1 MKIDQESLQKIA
13 HLARLEIRPGEE
25 AALLNSMD
33 SVLTWMDQLNEIDTQ
48 GVEPLTHVL
57 DEENHW
63 REDKGA
69 NTLTREEALANAP
82 SKNTTYIMVPKVI
95 E

>member
-1 MKIDQESLQKIA
+1 MKIDQESLKKIA

-25 AALLNSMD
+25 EALLQSMD

-57 DEENHW
+57 DEENNW

-69 NTLTREEALANAP
+69 NTLTREEALSNAP
-82 SKNTTYIMVPKVI
+82 SKNSTYIMVPKVI